1 MILREFFKSKKI
13 IGEGGNLSSQSPGW
27 KGSQDVAADEIDLKV
42 HNRSFMVK
50 LLDKLLHDIDNAFK
64 ATYKKSLWSKEL
76 LQNKQFLGGSSLHFF
91 NTKGISDEEFVK
103 HKPKVGDI
111 DTQCNKELEP
121 EVEQFLNTIT
131 GKKVGDA
138 VFLGFSRGNEQLNG
152 LFEFEDPPIKIQ
164 IDFEFGRYSPE
175 TNAPDNWYKFSHSSA
190 WNDVQAGIK
199 GVMHKYLYR
208 ALAKAGP
215 TTKYVAKLEGRGK
228 ARAMSISGPITDAN
242 FSFAV
247 ASAGGGGV
255 RAKYKPY
262 IDPETGQEKII
273 DSIPVMEPVN
283 PADSEYIQNLS
294 QQFALFFNHQPDQGD
309 LQLQQSFLG
318 TLDLINK
325 YLDDAAKQNALKEFL
340 TIVFEPGGQMITAND
355 PARDR
360 EVKFAAID
368 SMIEKLGLGSMRA
381 QSVQMAKDYEQDYH
395 DVEAFKQANPNEKQP
410 RAAMNRLKK
419 ARDVEHK
426 KVIDVYIVPE
436 KDIPDSAIVD

>member
-13 IGEGGNLSSQSPGW
+13 ISEGGNLSSQSPGW
-27 KGSQDVAADEIDLKV
+27 KGAQDVAADEIDLKV
-42 HNRSFMVK
+42 HNRSFMVG

-111 DTQCNKELEP
+111 DTQTNKELEP
-121 EVEQFLNTIT
+121 EIEQFLNTIT

-152 LFEFEDPPIKIQ
+152 LFQFEDPPIKIQ
-164 IDFEFGRYSPE
+164 IDFEFGRYAPE

-228 ARAMSISGPITDAN
+228 ARAMSISGPVTDAN

-247 ASAGGGGV
+247 ASVGGGGV

-294 QQFALFFNHQPDQGD
+294 QQFELFFNHQPDTGD
-309 LQLQQSFLG
+309 LQ
-318 TLDLINK
+318 
-325 YLDDAAKQNALKEFL
+325 
-340 TIVFEPGGQMITAND
+340 
-355 PARDR
+355 
-360 EVKFAAID
+360 
-368 SMIEKLGLGSMRA
+368 
-381 QSVQMAKDYEQDYH
+381 
-395 DVEAFKQANPNEKQP
+395 
-410 RAAMNRLKK
+410 
-419 ARDVEHK
+419 
-426 KVIDVYIVPE
+426 
-436 KDIPDSAIVD
+436 